1 MSMCVYYARR
11 KKSVAAS
18 DYEAALNRL
27 LTDIG
32 NASILYPILLG
43 FSVISIQDLS
53 ALDHGIVKHL
63 LLVPSFL

>member
-1 MSMCVYYARR
+1 MVSAI
-11 KKSVAAS
+11 

-32 NASILYPILLG
+32 NASILYPNLIG